1 MTKILVYDL
10 DAKFKTT
17 IQAVLTSLGYEAV
30 IANDGY
36 SVLPLTD
43 QHKPGLII
51 LDYKIPG
58 ADGFEILQRL
68 RKTASGAKT
77 PVIFASTTPKFEIE
91 MVVMDAPEIGY
102 IDKPLDSQ
110 QLKEAIE
117 SLIGKPVK
125 AAPPPPPQQQ
135 QQVLSSIPPPG
146 APLPPPQAPSF
157 TGEADLD
164 GSRDDVINL
173 D

>member
-10 DAKFKTT
+10 DAKFKATV
-17 IQAVLTSLGYEAV
+17 QAALTSLGYEPV
-30 IANDGY
+30 IAADGY
-36 SVLPLTD
+36 SVLPLAD
-43 QHKPGLII
+43 QHKPGIII

-68 RKTASGAKT
+68 RKTAVCAKT
-77 PVIFASTTPKFEIE
+77 PIIFASTTPKFEIE
-91 MVVMDAPEIGY
+91 MVVMDAPSVAY
-102 IDKPLDSQ
+102 IDKPLDVG
-110 QLKEAIE
+110 QLKETIE

-125 AAPPPPPQQQ
+125 AAPPPQQQ
-135 QQVLSSIPPPG
+135 AAAPIPPPG
-146 APLPPPQAPSF
+146 APLPPPQAPAF

-164 GSRDDVINL
+164 GQRDDVINL

>member
-10 DAKFKTT
+10 DAKFKTM
-17 IQAVLTSLGYEAV
+17 IQAALTSLGYEPV

-43 QHKPGLII
+43 QHKPGLVI

-68 RKTASGAKT
+68 RKTASGAKM

-91 MVVMDAPEIGY
+91 MVVMDAPDIGY
-102 IDKPLDSQ
+102 IDKPLDVP

-117 SLIGKPVK
+117 GLIGKPVK
-125 AAPPPPPQQQ
+125 AAPAPQA
-135 QQVLSSIPPPG
+135 VAAIPPPG
-146 APLPPPQAPSF
+146 AYLPPPQAPSF

-164 GSRDDVINL
+164 GQRDDVINL

>member
-1 MTKILVYDL
+1 MTKILVYDS
-10 DAKFKTT
+10 DAKFRTT
-17 IQAVLTSLGYEAV
+17 IQSALTSLGYEPV

-36 SVLPLTD
+36 SVLPLAD
-43 QHKPGLII
+43 QHKPGLVIV
-51 LDYKIPG
+51 DYKIPG
-58 ADGFEILQRL
+58 ADGNEILQRL

-77 PVIFASTTPKFEIE
+77 PVIFASATPKFEIE
-91 MVVMDAPEIGY
+91 MVVMDAPSVAY
-102 IDKPLDSQ
+102 IDKPLDVR

-117 SLIGKPVK
+117 GLIGQPAK
-125 AAPPPPPQQQ
+125 AAPPPPQQQ
-135 QQVLSSIPPPG
+135 AVSSIPPPG